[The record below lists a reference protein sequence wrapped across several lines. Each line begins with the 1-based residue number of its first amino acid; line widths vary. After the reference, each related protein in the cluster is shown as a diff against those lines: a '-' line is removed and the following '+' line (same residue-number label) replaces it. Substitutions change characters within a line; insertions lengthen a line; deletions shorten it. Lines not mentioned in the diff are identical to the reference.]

1 MEEINVSET
10 NNGNMIVTNQE
21 NTTITLGMMLKQARE
36 DKGFS
41 IEMISR
47 HTKINVSA
55 LHAIEK
61 EDLDNLPN
69 IAFLRGF
76 VKSYAKIVDIPE
88 ADALDKLNELYNI
101 EKSVEKEEVPQE
113 EEETSQVTTEENS
126 SANNTMIY
134 KTSAVAIILVLIVI
148 GFVSKNGD
156 TKESKETV
164 VEKTVEDNTIKTVQI
179 NENTPLKKVTSPG
192 EDTTAQ
198 ADQPES
204 PSSESN
210 ETKEELKAANKDLKK
225 EDQKESEAQKFVTEK
240 AQEKEKVK
248 DVKDTKETEKE
259 EVAATESDSKKEDD
273 KKEEEKEIRFYNITL
288 PMFEI
293 IDDKEALAT
302 HVPEQFQQSI
312 EEGKQNLFINA
323 ANGDTWIT
331 YKKDNDP
338 IKKFI
343 LKKGKMLMIR
353 GDEIKIFFGN
363 VLETK
368 VFLNNQLLSIKTK
381 SGVKS
386 IVLPES
392 LARETKLPLF
402 IFKKDGSVQTSD
414 EYIKNL
420 EEQKS
425 SESEQSTEEV

>member
-1 MEEINVSET
+1 
-10 NNGNMIVTNQE
+10 
-21 NTTITLGMMLKQARE
+21 
-36 DKGFS
+36 
-41 IEMISR
+41 
-47 HTKINVSA
+47 
-55 LHAIEK
+55 
-61 EDLDNLPN
+61 
-69 IAFLRGF
+69 
-76 VKSYAKIVDIPE
+76 
-88 ADALDKLNELYNI
+88 
-101 EKSVEKEEVPQE
+101 
-113 EEETSQVTTEENS
+113 
-126 SANNTMIY
+126 
-134 KTSAVAIILVLIVI
+134 
-148 GFVSKNGD
+148 
-156 TKESKETV
+156 
-164 VEKTVEDNTIKTVQI
+164 
-179 NENTPLKKVTSPG
+179 
-192 EDTTAQ
+192 
-198 ADQPES
+198 
-204 PSSESN
+204 
-210 ETKEELKAANKDLKK
+210 
-225 EDQKESEAQKFVTEK
+225 
-240 AQEKEKVK
+240 
-248 DVKDTKETEKE
+248 
-259 EVAATESDSKKEDD
+259 
-273 KKEEEKEIRFYNITL
+273 
-288 PMFEI
+288 MFEI

-402 IFKKDGSVQTSD
+402 IFRKDGSVQTSD

-420 EEQKS
+420 EEEKS

>member
-21 NTTITLGMMLKQARE
+21 NTKITLGMMLKQARE

-113 EEETSQVTTEENS
+113 EETSQVTTEENS
-126 SANNTMIY
+126 TANNTMIY
-134 KTSAVAIILVLIVI
+134 KASAVAIILVLIVI

-192 EDTTAQ
+192 EDATAQ
-198 ADQPES
+198 ANQLED

-210 ETKEELKAANKDLKK
+210 ETKEEVKAANEDLKK
-225 EDQKESEAQKFVTEK
+225 EDQKESEAEKVVAEK
-240 AQEKEKVK
+240 AQ
-248 DVKDTKETEKE
+248 EKE
-259 EVAATESDSKKEDD
+259 EVAATESDNKKEEEEEEEE
-273 KKEEEKEIRFYNITL
+273 EEEKEIRFYNITL

-420 EEQKS
+420 EEEKS

>member
-21 NTTITLGMMLKQARE
+21 NTKITLGMMLKQARE

-101 EKSVEKEEVPQE
+101 EKSVEKEEVTQ

-134 KTSAVAIILVLIVI
+134 KASAVAIILVLIVI

-156 TKESKETV
+156 TTESKETI

-192 EDTTAQ
+192 EDATAQ
-198 ADQPES
+198 ANQPEGS
-204 PSSESN
+204 SSESN
-210 ETKEELKAANKDLKK
+210 ETKEEVKAANEDLKK
-225 EDQKESEAQKFVTEK
+225 EDQKESDAQKFVAEK
-240 AQEKEKVK
+240 AQEKEEVK

-259 EVAATESDSKKEDD
+259 EVAATESDNKKEDD

-420 EEQKS
+420 EEEKS

>member
-21 NTTITLGMMLKQARE
+21 NTKITLGMMLKQARE

-113 EEETSQVTTEENS
+113 EETSQVTTEES
-126 SANNTMIY
+126 SSGNNTMIY
-134 KTSAVAIILVLIVI
+134 KASAVAIVLVLILI

-164 VEKTVEDNTIKTVQI
+164 VEKIVEDNTIKTVQI

-192 EDTTAQ
+192 EDATVQ
-198 ADQPES
+198 ADQPEG

-210 ETKEELKAANKDLKK
+210 ETKEDVKAANEDLKK
-225 EDQKESEAQKFVTEK
+225 EDQKESEAEKIVAEK
-240 AQEKEKVK
+240 AKEKEEVK
-248 DVKDTKETEKE
+248 DAKDTNETEKE
-259 EVAATESDSKKEDD
+259 EVAAAESDNKKEDD

-323 ANGDTWIT
+323 DNGDTWIT

-420 EEQKS
+420 EEEKS
-425 SESEQSTEEV
+425 SEIEQSTQEV

>member
-21 NTTITLGMMLKQARE
+21 NTKITLGMMLKQARE

-101 EKSVEKEEVPQE
+101 EKSVEKEEVTQ

-134 KTSAVAIILVLIVI
+134 KASAVAIVLVLIVI

-164 VEKTVEDNTIKTVQI
+164 VEKSIEDNTIKTVQI

-192 EDTTAQ
+192 EDATAQ
-198 ADQPES
+198 ADQPQG

-210 ETKEELKAANKDLKK
+210 ETKEVVKAANEDLKK
-225 EDQKESEAQKFVTEK
+225 EDQKESETEK
-240 AQEKEKVK
+240 VVAEKAKEKEEVK
-248 DVKDTKETEKE
+248 DTKDTKDTKETEKE
-259 EVAATESDSKKEDD
+259 EVAAAESDKKE
-273 KKEEEKEIRFYNITL
+273 EEEKEIRFYNITL

-323 ANGDTWIT
+323 DNGDTWIT

-420 EEQKS
+420 EEEKS

>member
-101 EKSVEKEEVPQE
+101 EKSVEKEEVTQ

-240 AQEKEKVK
+240 AQ
-248 DVKDTKETEKE
+248 
-259 EVAATESDSKKEDD
+259 
-273 KKEEEKEIRFYNITL
+273 EKEIRFYNITL

>member
-21 NTTITLGMMLKQARE
+21 NTKITLGMMLKQARE

-113 EEETSQVTTEENS
+113 EETSQVTTEES
-126 SANNTMIY
+126 SSGNNTMIY
-134 KTSAVAIILVLIVI
+134 KASAVAIVLVLIVI

-156 TKESKETV
+156 TTESKETI

-192 EDTTAQ
+192 EDATAQ
-198 ADQPES
+198 ANQPEGS
-204 PSSESN
+204 SSESN
-210 ETKEELKAANKDLKK
+210 ETKEEVKAANEDLKK
-225 EDQKESEAQKFVTEK
+225 EDQKESDAQKFVAEK
-240 AQEKEKVK
+240 AQEKEEVK

-259 EVAATESDSKKEDD
+259 EVAATESDNKKEDD

-402 IFKKDGSVQTSD
+402 IFRKDGSVQTSD

-420 EEQKS
+420 EEEKS